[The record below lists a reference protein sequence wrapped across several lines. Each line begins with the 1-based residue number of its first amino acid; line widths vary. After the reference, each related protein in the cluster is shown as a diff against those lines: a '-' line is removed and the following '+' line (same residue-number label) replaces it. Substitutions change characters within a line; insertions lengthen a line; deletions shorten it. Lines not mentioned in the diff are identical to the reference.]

1 MDPAEIIRIK
11 ELLPTTLGSEDIREQ
26 IARDILQRSL
36 FSARMASLPYLR
48 RLREV
53 CEQVVAGSINQAD
66 ARNMLQ
72 AALEGLGHSYDD
84 PGGIQNPMSARRLNL
99 IIDTQRQMAASVAT
113 LAEQTP
119 AVVDAYP
126 AWELT
131 RLVGK
136 SEPRADWMGRWS
148 AAASAVGWDGVYR
161 SFRRFVALKSS
172 PVWQALG
179 DGAGGFDD
187 ALGNPY
193 PPFAYNSGMAWLDV
207 DRDEA
212 IMLGLV
218 KDDEVVNAPELPSL
232 APKADDWEALID
244 VGVSVT

>member
-36 FSARMASLPYLR
+36 FSARMASIPYLR

-72 AALEGLGHSYDD
+72 AALEGLGYNYDD

-131 RLVGK
+131 RLVDRAPRRKRSLGAVSTVPIRALSRLRVLRYGK
-136 SEPRADWMGRWS
+136 HWAMAR
-148 AAASAVGWDGVYR
+148 AASMTPWVIPTLHLPTIPAWRGSTWIGT
-161 SFRRFVALKSS
+161 RR
-172 PVWQALG
+172 
-179 DGAGGFDD
+179 
-187 ALGNPY
+187 
-193 PPFAYNSGMAWLDV
+193 
-207 DRDEA
+207 
-212 IMLGLV
+212 
-218 KDDEVVNAPELPSL
+218 
-232 APKADDWEALID
+232 
-244 VGVSVT
+244 